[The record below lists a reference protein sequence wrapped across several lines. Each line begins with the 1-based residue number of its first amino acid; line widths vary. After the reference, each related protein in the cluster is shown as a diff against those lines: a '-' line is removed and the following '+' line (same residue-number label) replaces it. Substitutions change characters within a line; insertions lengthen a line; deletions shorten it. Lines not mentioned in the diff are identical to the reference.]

1 MIDDL
6 LGKAI
11 DVRYEDFC
19 RLSSGAFLINVSDP
33 MAEHALRALN
43 LIPRGVLAVPNQ
55 AGAADEEDVRDKLAG
70 ARKYLTG
77 WGNL

>member
-1 MIDDL
+1 
-6 LGKAI
+6 
-11 DVRYEDFC
+11 
-19 RLSSGAFLINVSDP
+19 